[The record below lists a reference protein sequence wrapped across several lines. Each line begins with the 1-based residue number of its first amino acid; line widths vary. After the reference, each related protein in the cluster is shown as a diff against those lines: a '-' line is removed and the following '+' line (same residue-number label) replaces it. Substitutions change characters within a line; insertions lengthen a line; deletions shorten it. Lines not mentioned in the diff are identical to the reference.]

1 MTAPMGDLPLTVTK
15 PRTGGRRRWRA
26 VVVALVSAGVA
37 VAVCG
42 CAEKDKATFSL
53 NVVFPSTALAIAS
66 DEVKFIVYDDPAP
79 GACQRIYL
87 KRISN
92 QANLPPVV
100 LDTPP
105 IPVCDL
111 AFGRSAPLELP
122 IGNHS
127 ILAIASRAKQDLLVG
142 CSDVALSEEG
152 GEVVVTL
159 ALPGATPV
167 PPLSTCLSVRDACEK
182 RCP

>member
-1 MTAPMGDLPLTVTK
+1 MSLPPL
-15 PRTGGRRRWRA
+15 RLAALLG
-26 VVVALVSAGVA
+26 VVAGLLVLFT
-37 VAVCG
+37 G
-42 CAEKDKATFSL
+42 CAAKDQASFSL

-66 DEVKFIVYDDPAP
+66 EEVKFIVYDDPTP

-92 QANLPPVV
+92 QSDLPRVV
-100 LDTPP
+100 LDAPP
-105 IPVCDL
+105 VAVCDL

-122 IGNHS
+122 IGRHS
-127 ILAIASRAKQDLLVG
+127 ILAVALRGKQDLLVG
-142 CSDVALSEEG
+142 CSDVALSEDG
-152 GEVVVTL
+152 GEVVVDL

-167 PPLSTCLSVRDACEK
+167 PPLSACLSVRDACDK